1 MKIIV
6 QLGIVILPLI
16 GLLVSRFAVLRVV
29 CAALISSEAFFLGY
43 GLSREL
49 SGIAGALSMGMSG
62 RLSKSDR
69 FLHGGIF
76 AAVVFSITLL
86 IALKPCFRA
95 AMNSTQEEVDNSDEQ
110 EEDVVDLPDKIEGLI
125 EPLDPDAE
133 IKRRANS
140 GQL

>member
-6 QLGIVILPLI
+6 LLVVVILPLL
-16 GLLVSRFAVLRVV
+16 GLLLSRSAVLRVA
-29 CAALISSEAFFLGY
+29 CAVLISSEAFFLGY
-43 GLSREL
+43 GLSSEL

-62 RLSKSDR
+62 RLSKSDL

-86 IALKPCFRA
+86 IALKPCIRG
-95 AMNSTQEEVDNSDEQ
+95 AMNSTQEEAENSDEQ
-110 EEDVVDLPDKIEGLI
+110 KENVVELPDKIEGLI